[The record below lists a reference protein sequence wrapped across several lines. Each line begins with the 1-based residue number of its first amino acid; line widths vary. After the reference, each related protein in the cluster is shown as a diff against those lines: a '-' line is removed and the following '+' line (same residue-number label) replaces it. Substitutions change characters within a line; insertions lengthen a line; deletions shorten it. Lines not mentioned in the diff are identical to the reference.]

1 MKHAGLG
8 ATSKNWD
15 FENDNDNNT
24 HQIMHDRDDIEF
36 EQRFS
41 RIKTAIPGSK
51 KQKHLPVQQEYPDM
65 DAADDAEDENEFFY
79 EDTGEGNQ
87 NLENY

>member
-1 MKHAGLG
+1 
-8 ATSKNWD
+8 
-15 FENDNDNNT
+15 
-24 HQIMHDRDDIEF
+24 
-36 EQRFS
+36 
-41 RIKTAIPGSK
+41 
-51 KQKHLPVQQEYPDM
+51 M